1 MHKKNKISLVF
12 CLLLFI
18 LLPSKVFSDN
28 LYWGPSIYDFDA
40 ERYLRDVVGGGG
52 EDVVSALFSPKN
64 GGKWVATE
72 PVFDTP
78 STLHSHWYRLPAF
91 QNDELML
98 NILNSSST
106 NVFDVSSDGSY
117 QDREQVPSSNQ
128 VLPVSGDDFKIAWLL
143 PDFPDKLQ
151 IGAEL
156 IKFATAKVTGGEYTA
171 PDPENYRYSVDV
183 YRTVPVANS
192 INLNSFTA
200 NLNILNSG
208 VLSVTDFYNTQSS
221 INEPQ
226 SEMDGQAIFR
236 DGIVNI
242 EGSLLGYDPTDLGK
256 VKTGDIINQTTINM
270 NGGTIDVDDYIQS
283 AHGSELLVKSGNNI
297 LSANSIELGSTIE
310 ISTGAS
316 LQLSLKNTYDSQG
329 NRDPVTSS
337 IDMSNGHVSVL
348 GELKIDGEVNFSNL
362 IPTSQYETINLIN
375 GTISG
380 AGNPYGDVLVLND
393 IELHG
398 TGNVGNNSLQIINKG
413 TIAANGTTL
422 TIDPNTKGIDN
433 KGTLTALNG
442 GHLKIQDG
450 TLNNANNKEGV
461 SAQDTASVSFQDMQ
475 ITNTGGSIVSSPTGK
490 IDFSG
495 TNSVTDG
502 LLQGNVSNSGDLTL
516 RDITLAGDYT
526 QKNKTYEPLWTSE
539 YYRQSAQ
546 TKTRIEGTLTNK
558 GQLNLEGTTIYNV
571 PYTRHQIGSDTLL
584 IASSATTTLAGTGV
598 IDLKSHNASRG
609 GTAKIIGAIGSENL
623 INDGNRIQATQGD
636 QNYLGDDSLSITNK
650 KGVIAAD
657 GATLTIDTNVNGIDN
672 QGTLTA
678 INGGKL
684 AITND
689 PFKTSGQVIID
700 KDSQLNKSGIYT
712 QTAGLTNVN
721 GVLNADQVL
730 IEAGVLAGS
739 GTINSDVI
747 VSGEVSPG
755 NSPGI
760 LTVNGDFTLTSTGSM
775 LFEFQGYGE
784 NDFDQLIVHGNASLL
799 ENSTINLS
807 FIDDFSP
814 KSGDI
819 FSFITADL
827 LITDLGLL
835 DFFILGLEPDFDFL
849 TRFNGNKIEL
859 LALSDGVS
867 IALSSGQSEVPLPPA
882 IWLMGSGLAGF
893 LGFRRKNSVQSE
905 GVAGA

>member
-1 MHKKNKISLVF
+1 MNKKNKTSIVS
-12 CLLLFI
+12 CLLIFV
-18 LLPSKVFSDN
+18 LLPSKVFADD
-28 LYWGPSIYDFDA
+28 LYWGPTLFDFDS
-40 ERYLRDVVGGGG
+40 ESYVGAAIGT
-52 EDVVSALFSPKN
+52 VTPLKSPGN
-64 GGKWVATE
+64 GGKWL
-72 PVFDTP
+72 
-78 STLHSHWYRLPAF
+78 STLPVVDIESPLTSHWYRVPSSKNDSLMESMLLPNLQTPIF
-91 QNDELML
+91 E
-98 NILNSSST
+98 
-106 NVFDVSSDGSY
+106 FYEDGSY
-117 QDREQVPSSNQ
+117 EVRTSVPGSLQS
-128 VLPVSGDDFKIAWLL
+128 LPVSGDDFNMIWAV
-143 PDFPDKLQ
+143 PDFYDILQ
-151 IGAEL
+151 TGAEL
-156 IKFATAKVTGGEYTA
+156 IKFANAQLTGGEYTP
-171 PDPENYRYSVDV
+171 PDPENYRYSIAVD
-183 YRTVPVANS
+183 RTVKVANS
-192 INLNSFTA
+192 INLDSPTV
-200 NLNILNSG
+200 NLNILNNG
-208 VLSVTDFYNTQSS
+208 VLSVTDFYNTQSG

-226 SEMDGQAIFR
+226 SKIDGQAIFR

-571 PYTRHQIGSDTLL
+571 PYTRAQIEGEYTL
-584 IASSATTTLAGTGV
+584 
-598 IDLKSHNASRG
+598 
-609 GTAKIIGAIGSENL
+609 
-623 INDGNRIQATQGD
+623 
-636 QNYLGDDSLSITNK
+636 YL
-650 KGVIAAD
+650 
-657 GATLTIDTNVNGIDN
+657 
-672 QGTLTA
+672 
-678 INGGKL
+678 
-684 AITND
+684 
-689 PFKTSGQVIID
+689 
-700 KDSQLNKSGIYT
+700 
-712 QTAGLTNVN
+712 
-721 GVLNADQVL
+721 
-730 IEAGVLAGS
+730 
-739 GTINSDVI
+739 
-747 VSGEVSPG
+747 
-755 NSPGI
+755 
-760 LTVNGDFTLTSTGSM
+760 
-775 LFEFQGYGE
+775 
-784 NDFDQLIVHGNASLL
+784 
-799 ENSTINLS
+799 
-807 FIDDFSP
+807 
-814 KSGDI
+814 
-819 FSFITADL
+819 
-827 LITDLGLL
+827 
-835 DFFILGLEPDFDFL
+835 
-849 TRFNGNKIEL
+849 
-859 LALSDGVS
+859 
-867 IALSSGQSEVPLPPA
+867 
-882 IWLMGSGLAGF
+882 
-893 LGFRRKNSVQSE
+893 
-905 GVAGA
+905 